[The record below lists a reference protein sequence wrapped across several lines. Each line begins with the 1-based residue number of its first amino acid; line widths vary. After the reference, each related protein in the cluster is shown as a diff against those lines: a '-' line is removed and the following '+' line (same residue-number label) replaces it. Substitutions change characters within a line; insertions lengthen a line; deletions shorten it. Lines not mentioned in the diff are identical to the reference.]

1 MSGFAKAIITCFV
14 TLCMV
19 FGTMLIPAWAQG
31 PDVDHSAPSCVS
43 TEGFPKF
50 SANISGD
57 LSAPPRVYFRCEPK
71 CEELLFV
78 GMTQVGNTHEAVLP
92 TPILPD
98 CEKLVYYVQAIDSEG
113 NTSQTPEVSLDVTS
127 GTCAA
132 DKLPAS
138 ATPDIAVF
146 DAEEQ
151 RADDVPCF
159 ALAPLAASQGGSVLK
174 NPWLWVGIGGA
185 GATAVVL
192 ATRDKEE
199 ASPVR

>member
-1 MSGFAKAIITCFV
+1 MTGFTKAIITCLIILCLVFS
-14 TLCMV
+14 TL
-19 FGTMLIPAWAQG
+19 LIPAWGQE
-31 PDVDHSAPSCVS
+31 PVIDHSAPSCVS

-57 LSAPPRVYFRCEPK
+57 LSTSPRVYFRCEPR
-71 CEELLFV
+71 CEELLFIE
-78 GMTQVGNTHEAVLP
+78 MALVGNTHEAVLP

-113 NTSQTPEVSLDVTS
+113 NASQTPEVSLGVTS

-159 ALAPLAASQGGSVLK
+159 ALAPLAASQGGSTLK